1 MNNKKLARREKQG
14 QQLQAFIQAQT
25 FSGPL
30 PPPEILTKYNEA
42 IPNGAERIMAMA
54 ERQAAHRQ
62 NIELRVVKANTR
74 NQYLGSILGFILC
87 SLAIGGGIYLISTGR
102 NAEGLTSIISALVA
116 LVAAFFRGR
125 AGQEK
130 ERREKRI

>member
-1 MNNKKLARREKQG
+1 VNNKKLARREKQG

-62 NIELRVVKANTR
+62 NIELRVV
-74 NQYLGSILGFILC
+74 
-87 SLAIGGGIYLISTGR
+87 
-102 NAEGLTSIISALVA
+102 
-116 LVAAFFRGR
+116 
-125 AGQEK
+125 
-130 ERREKRI
+130 